1 VLAVEPTFVEVR
13 HVETGAIAQIIEGS
27 NLRLLFADISTYSQV
42 AVANVASQYARDQ
55 IVLASD
61 DKIMKIR
68 LVGSTSMAGDDVQ
81 ADDVL

>member
-1 VLAVEPTFVEVR
+1 VLTVEPTFVEVR

-42 AVANVASQYARDQ
+42 TVENVATQYARDQ
-55 IVLASD
+55 IVLASNERVMT
-61 DKIMKIR
+61 IG
-68 LVGSTSMAGDDVQ
+68 LVGSTSLAGDDVQ